1 MNKRLIKLAIPNII
15 SNITVPLLGAV
26 DTAIIGRLEGVYYL
40 GAIAVGS
47 LIFDFLFWGFGFLR
61 MGTTGL
67 VAQAYGAN
75 KKREALVLLYRVMLV
90 ALIIGALML
99 IFQVP
104 ILETGLYFINA
115 SPEVEQYARKY
126 FYIRIISAP
135 ATLCLFSLNGWFMG
149 MQNAKYPM
157 YITVFMNIVNII
169 ANLLL
174 VYGVG
179 MKVEGVA
186 WGSVLAT
193 YLSIFLG
200 YILYKR
206 KYSFESFKISKAELF
221 VTKELKKFFV
231 VNGDIF
237 IRTMCI
243 VFTYAFF
250 TAKSAQMGDTWLA
263 ANTIL
268 LQLFYIST
276 YAIDGFAFAAESIV
290 GMYSGAK
297 QPHKLKKAINLSM
310 FWGLAFAVFGTLVYA
325 VYHAELISI
334 FTNNIDVK
342 NAAGTVIVWLIFA
355 PLISSIGFIWD
366 GVYIGATETTAM
378 RNSMLIAVVLFF
390 VPVYYLVLPKYPSHA
405 IWAAMMGFMFARG
418 LVLTAFA
425 PKTFYQ
431 KLKV

>member
-1 MNKRLIKLAIPNII
+1 M
-15 SNITVPLLGAV
+15 PLLGAV

-67 VAQAYGAN
+67 VAQAYGAG
-75 KKREALVLLYRVMLV
+75 REKEPLVLLYRVMFLAV
-90 ALIIGALML
+90 LIGVLMFL
-99 IFQVP
+99 FQYP
-104 ILETGLYFINA
+104 ILETGLYLIDA
-115 SPEVEQYARKY
+115 SPEVELYARKY

-135 ATLCLFSLNGWFMG
+135 ATLAIFGLNGWFMG

-157 YITVFMNIVNII
+157 YITVSMNIINVA
-169 ANLLL
+169 ANLIL
-174 VYGVG
+174 VYGFD

-193 YLSIFLG
+193 YLAVLLG
-200 YILYKR
+200 FGLYR
-206 KYSFESFKISKAELF
+206 FKYDFKNHKITRPELF
-221 VTKELKKFFV
+221 VPEELKKFFV

-250 TAKSAQMGDTWLA
+250 TAKSAQMGDIWLA

-276 YAIDGFAFAAESIV
+276 YAIDGFAFAAESVV
-290 GMYSGAK
+290 GLYTGARQK
-297 QPHKLKKAINLSM
+297 DKLKKAINISM
-310 FWGLAFAVFGTLVYA
+310 LWGVGFALLGTLVYA
-325 VYHAELISI
+325 LFHTELIFI
-334 FTNNIDVK
+334 FTHNKEVMDTAK
-342 NAAGTVIVWLIFA
+342 TVVVWLVLA

-378 RNSMLIAVVLFF
+378 RNSMIIAVILFF
-390 VPVYYLVLPKYPSHA
+390 MPIYYWVLPNYPSHA

-418 LVLTAFA
+418 LVLSLFA
-425 PKTFYQ
+425 PKLFY
-431 KLKV
+431 K